1 MRAWLLEDSSGPEA
15 WHLGSV
21 ETPRP
26 GPNDVRVTLKASA
39 LNHLDLWVSKG
50 LPKPPVF
57 PHVGGADGAGVIDAV
72 GEEVER
78 LAVGDHVVID
88 PSTSCGVCEACDRG
102 DIPFCSDLKILG
114 EHRWGTHAEQ
124 I

>member
-88 PSTSCGVCEACDRG
+88 PSTSCGV
-102 DIPFCSDLKILG
+102 
-114 EHRWGTHAEQ
+114 
-124 I
+124 